1 MTTGKCLVVLGLAAA
16 LGCGTIQGDVYGTD
30 SAVAG
35 PMPDVEVLLVK
46 QSDSLLK
53 AVTQFCLDER
63 KNEVQRDTERK
74 RLEGRAA
81 ALKDSAA
88 VIYGLEY
95 QSPRWHQVM
104 AASAAA
110 ADSGNKISVANADPV
125 EVAQA
130 AAVKRARSD
139 ASGHFRLPKVWVGRY
154 FLVPMVR
161 ESEFAPVQ
169 WYPTRMW
176 LGSKRANANG
186 RDGWAGCHLTGTDS
200 LEAGSN

>member
-1 MTTGKCLVVLGLAAA
+1 VLGLAAA

-30 SAVAG
+30 SAVSS